1 MRYYIFLENC
11 YLCIMITPDF
21 LTRGSKIALVA
32 PARKISREEVAFA
45 VKWIEEKGFVAV
57 YDDRLFAEYH
67 QLAGGDDFRAGVLQ
81 DYLDR
86 DDIDAILCA
95 RGGYGTIRIVDKLD
109 FTKFAKHPKWI
120 VGYSDVT
127 VLHAKMQQLGYQS
140 IHGTMAINFEKNT
153 KEALDS
159 LYEALTNPSFRAK
172 REHSPLVNKSSNNVN
187 SQMITGKKDFSIP
200 LRFSRNDMVVG
211 GNLSV
216 LYSMLG
222 SDLFPETDGKI
233 LFIEDLDEYLYHID
247 RMMMNLKRNGK
258 LDNLAGLVIGA
269 LSDMHDNTIPFGKT
283 TEEIVAEHCANYSYP
298 VGFGFPAGH
307 IKDNKTLI
315 LGGTVRLEVHD
326 TNSVLTYNIQ

>member
-1 MRYYIFLENC
+1 MK
-11 YLCIMITPDF
+11 TPDY
-21 LTRGSKIALVA
+21 LKKGSKIAIVA
-32 PARKISREEVAFA
+32 PARKISRDEIAAA
-45 VKWIEEKGFVAV
+45 VKWIEEKGFEAV

-67 QLAGGDDFRAGVLQ
+67 QLAGDDDFRASLLQ

-140 IHGTMAINFEKNT
+140 IHSTMAINFEKNT
-153 KEALDS
+153 EEALET
-159 LYEALTNPSFRAK
+159 LYDALVGRHKMAGGFLAPEALG
-172 REHSPLVNKSSNNVN
+172 
-187 SQMITGKKDFSIP
+187 MTGKVQI
-200 LRFSRNDMVVG
+200 VG

-247 RMMMNLKRNGK
+247 RMMMALKRAGKLANLKA
-258 LDNLAGLVIGA
+258 LLVGA
-269 LSDMHDNTIPFGKT
+269 FTDMHDNTIPFGMTAK
-283 TEEIVAEHCANYSYP
+283 EIIYEKVKNYGYP
-298 VGFGFPAGH
+298 VIWDYPAGH
-307 IKDNKTLI
+307 VADNRAI
-315 LGGTVRLEVHD
+315 IFG
-326 TNSVLTYNIQ
+326 

>member
-1 MRYYIFLENC
+1 MKTPE
-11 YLCIMITPDF
+11 YLKK
-21 LTRGSKIALVA
+21 GSKIALVA
-32 PARKISREEVAFA
+32 PARKIGRDEIAA
-45 VKWIEEKGFVAV
+45 ALKWIEEKGFVAV

-67 QLAGGDDFRAGVLQ
+67 QLAGDDDFRASVLQ

-86 DDIDAILCA
+86 DDIDAILCV

-153 KEALDS
+153 KEALES
-159 LYEALTNPSFRAK
+159 LYNALTGKWNAIETRHGTSLQSFD
-172 REHSPLVNKSSNNVN
+172 NVP
-187 SQMITGKKDFSIP
+187 I
-200 LRFSRNDMVVG
+200 VG

-247 RMMMNLKRNGK
+247 RMMMGLKRAGKLTNLKA
-258 LDNLAGLVIGA
+258 LLVGA
-269 LSDMHDNTIPFGKT
+269 FTDMHDNTIPFGMTAK
-283 TEEIVAEHCANYSYP
+283 EIIHEKVKEYGYP
-298 VGFGFPAGH
+298 VIWDYPAGH
-307 IKDNKTLI
+307 IDDNQSI
-315 LGGTVRLEVHD
+315 IFG
-326 TNSVLTYNIQ
+326 

>member
-1 MRYYIFLENC
+1 MKTPH
-11 YLCIMITPDF
+11 YLKK
-21 LTRGSKIALVA
+21 GSKIALVA
-32 PARKISREEVAFA
+32 PARKISREEIAAA
-45 VKWIEEKGFVAV
+45 VKWIEEKGFEAV

-67 QLAGGDDFRAGVLQ
+67 QLAGDDDFRANVLQ

-86 DDIDAILCA
+86 DDIDAILCV

-109 FTKFAKHPKWI
+109 FTKFEKHPKWI

-153 KEALDS
+153 KVALES
-159 LYEALTNPSFRAK
+159 LYNALTGKWNTIETRYGTSLQSFD
-172 REHSPLVNKSSNNVN
+172 N
-187 SQMITGKKDFSIP
+187 IP
-200 LRFSRNDMVVG
+200 IVG

-247 RMMMNLKRNGK
+247 RMMMGLKRAGKLSNLKA
-258 LDNLAGLVIGA
+258 LMVGA
-269 LSDMHDNTIPFGKT
+269 FSDMHDNNIPFGMTAK
-283 TEEIVAEHCANYSYP
+283 EIIYEKVKEYGYP
-298 VGFGFPAGH
+298 VIWDYPAGH
-307 IKDNKTLI
+307 IDDNQSI
-315 LGGTVRLEVHD
+315 IFG
-326 TNSVLTYNIQ
+326 

>member
-1 MRYYIFLENC
+1 MKTPK
-11 YLCIMITPDF
+11 YLKK
-21 LTRGSKIALVA
+21 GSKIALVA
-32 PARKISREEVAFA
+32 PARKISREEIAAA

-67 QLAGGDDFRAGVLQ
+67 QLAGDDDFRASVLQ

-109 FTKFAKHPKWI
+109 FTKFAEHPKWI

-153 KEALDS
+153 KEALES
-159 LYEALTNPSFRAK
+159 LYEALTDPSFRLERSGMEK
-172 REHSPLVNKSSNNVN
+172 SHSNEFTKLSEISPLPSV
-187 SQMITGKKDFSIP
+187 G
-200 LRFSRNDMVVG
+200 RNDDVIVG

-222 SDLFPETDGKI
+222 SDLFPETDGRI

-247 RMMMNLKRNGK
+247 RMMMALKRAGKLANLK
-258 LDNLAGLVIGA
+258 GLIVGA
-269 LSDMHDNTIPFGKT
+269 FTDMHDNTIPFGMTAK
-283 TEEIVAEHCANYSYP
+283 EIIYEKVKEYGYP
-298 VGFGFPAGH
+298 IIWDYPAGH
-307 IKDNKTLI
+307 IDDNRAII
-315 LGGTVRLEVHD
+315 LG
-326 TNSVLTYNIQ
+326 

>member
-1 MRYYIFLENC
+1 MRHPE
-11 YLCIMITPDF
+11 YLKKS
-21 LTRGSKIALVA
+21 SKIALVA
-32 PARKISREEVAFA
+32 PARKISREEIAFA
-45 VKWIEEKGFVAV
+45 VKWIEEKGFIAV
-57 YDDRLFAEYH
+57 YDDRLFAEHH
-67 QLAGGDDFRAGVLQ
+67 QLAGDDDFRTNVLQ

-86 DDIDAILCA
+86 DDIDAILCV

-153 KEALDS
+153 NEALES
-159 LYEALTNPSFRAK
+159 LYEALIGKWNVVETHGRA
-172 REHSPLVNKSSNNVN
+172 SQQNVE
-187 SQMITGKKDFSIP
+187 I
-200 LRFSRNDMVVG
+200 VG

-247 RMMMNLKRNGK
+247 RMMMALKRAGK
-258 LDNLAGLVIGA
+258 LAHLKALLVGA
-269 LSDMHDNTIPFGKT
+269 FTDMHDNTIPFGMTAK
-283 TEEIVAEHCANYSYP
+283 EIIFEKVKEYGYP
-298 VGFGFPAGH
+298 VIWDVSAGH
-307 IKDNKTLI
+307 IDNNI
-315 LGGTVRLEVHD
+315 AIVLG
-326 TNSVLTYNIQ
+326 

>member
-1 MRYYIFLENC
+1 MRHPE
-11 YLCIMITPDF
+11 YLKKS
-21 LTRGSKIALVA
+21 SKIALVA
-32 PARKISREEVAFA
+32 PARKISREEIAFA
-45 VKWIEEKGFVAV
+45 VKWIEEKGFIAV
-57 YDDRLFAEYH
+57 YDDRLFTEHH
-67 QLAGGDDFRAGVLQ
+67 QLAGDDDFRTNVLQ

-86 DDIDAILCA
+86 DDIDAILCV

-153 KEALDS
+153 NEALES
-159 LYEALTNPSFRAK
+159 LYEALIGKWNVVETFPETSKKILYETFQETSLQSFDGT
-172 REHSPLVNKSSNNVN
+172 P
-187 SQMITGKKDFSIP
+187 I
-200 LRFSRNDMVVG
+200 VG

-247 RMMMNLKRNGK
+247 RMMMALKRAGK
-258 LDNLAGLVIGA
+258 LAHLKALLVGA
-269 LSDMHDNTIPFGKT
+269 FTDMHDNTIPFGMTAK
-283 TEEIVAEHCANYSYP
+283 EIIFEKVKEYGYP
-298 VGFGFPAGH
+298 VIWDVSAGH
-307 IKDNKTLI
+307 IDNNI
-315 LGGTVRLEVHD
+315 AIVLG
-326 TNSVLTYNIQ
+326 

>member
-1 MRYYIFLENC
+1 MKTPQ
-11 YLCIMITPDF
+11 YLKK
-21 LTRGSKIALVA
+21 GSKIALVA
-32 PARKISREEVAFA
+32 PARKIGREEIAAA
-45 VKWIEEKGFVAV
+45 VKWIEENGFVAV

-67 QLAGGDDFRAGVLQ
+67 QFAGDDDFRANVLQ

-153 KEALDS
+153 KEALES
-159 LYEALTNPSFRAK
+159 LYNALTGKWNAVETRHGTSLQSFD
-172 REHSPLVNKSSNNVN
+172 NVP
-187 SQMITGKKDFSIP
+187 I
-200 LRFSRNDMVVG
+200 VG

-247 RMMMNLKRNGK
+247 RMMMGLKRAGKLANLKA
-258 LDNLAGLVIGA
+258 LLVGA
-269 LSDMHDNTIPFGKT
+269 FTDMHDNTIPFGMTAK
-283 TEEIVAEHCANYSYP
+283 EIIYEKVKEYGYP
-298 VGFGFPAGH
+298 IIWDVSAGH
-307 IKDNKTLI
+307 IDNNLVLV
-315 LGGTVRLEVHD
+315 LG
-326 TNSVLTYNIQ
+326 

>member
-1 MRYYIFLENC
+1 MKTPN
-11 YLCIMITPDF
+11 YLKK
-21 LTRGSKIALVA
+21 GSKIALVA
-32 PARKISREEVAFA
+32 PARKIGRDEVAAA

-67 QLAGGDDFRAGVLQ
+67 QLAGDDDFRASVLQ

-86 DDIDAILCA
+86 DDIDAILCV
-95 RGGYGTIRIVDKLD
+95 RGGYGTIRIIDKLD

-153 KEALDS
+153 KEALES
-159 LYEALTNPSFRAK
+159 LYNALVGKHQTDGGFLAA
-172 REHSPLVNKSSNNVN
+172 LG
-187 SQMITGKKDFSIP
+187 MTGQ
-200 LRFSRNDMVVG
+200 VVG

-222 SDLFPETDGKI
+222 SDLFPDTDGKI

-247 RMMMNLKRNGK
+247 RMMMALKRAGKLANLKA
-258 LDNLAGLVIGA
+258 LMVGA
-269 LSDMHDNTIPFGKT
+269 FSDMHDNTIPFGMTAK
-283 TEEIVAEHCANYSYP
+283 EIIYEKVKEYGYP
-298 VGFGFPAGH
+298 VIWDVPAGH
-307 IKDNKTLI
+307 IDDNRAI
-315 LGGTVRLEVHD
+315 VLG
-326 TNSVLTYNIQ
+326 

>member
-1 MRYYIFLENC
+1 MKTPP
-11 YLCIMITPDF
+11 YLKK
-21 LTRGSKIALVA
+21 GSKIALVA
-32 PARKISREEVAFA
+32 PARKISRDEIAAA
-45 VKWIEEKGFVAV
+45 VKWIEEKCFVAV

-67 QLAGGDDFRAGVLQ
+67 QLAGDDDFRASVLQ

-120 VGYSDVT
+120 IGYSDVT

-153 KEALDS
+153 EDALES
-159 LYEALTNPSFRAK
+159 LYNALIGTRD
-172 REHSPLVNKSSNNVN
+172 NVRTHRCA
-187 SQMITGKKDFSIP
+187 SLQSDFDGLQI
-200 LRFSRNDMVVG
+200 VG

-247 RMMMNLKRNGK
+247 RMMMALKRAGKLANLK
-258 LDNLAGLVIGA
+258 ALVVGA
-269 LSDMHDNTIPFGKT
+269 FTDMHDNTIPFGMTAK
-283 TEEIVAEHCANYSYP
+283 EIIYEKVKDYGYP
-298 VGFGFPAGH
+298 VLWDFPAGH
-307 IKDNKTLI
+307 IDDNQAI
-315 LGGTVRLEVHD
+315 IFG
-326 TNSVLTYNIQ
+326 

>member
-1 MRYYIFLENC
+1 
-11 YLCIMITPDF
+11 MITPIF
-21 LTRGSKIALVA
+21 LTKGSKIALVA
-32 PARKISREEVAFA
+32 PARKIGRDEIAAA
-45 VKWIEEKGFVAV
+45 VKWIEEKGFFAV

-67 QLAGGDDFRAGVLQ
+67 QLAGDDDFRAGVLQ

-86 DDIDAILCA
+86 DDIDAIFCV

-140 IHGTMAINFEKNT
+140 IHGTMPINFEKNT
-153 KEALDS
+153 KEALES
-159 LYEALTNPSFRAK
+159 LYET
-172 REHSPLVNKSSNNVN
+172 LVGQHQMVN
-187 SQMITGKKDFSIP
+187 GFLATLGMTGQ
-200 LRFSRNDMVVG
+200 VVG

-247 RMMMNLKRNGK
+247 RMMMGLKRAGKLANLKA
-258 LDNLAGLVIGA
+258 LLVGA
-269 LSDMHDNTIPFGKT
+269 FSDMHDNTIPFGMTAK
-283 TEEIVAEHCANYSYP
+283 EIIFEKVKEYGYP
-298 VGFGFPAGH
+298 IIWDVSSGH
-307 IKDNKTLI
+307 IDNNLAI
-315 LGGTVRLEVHD
+315 VLG
-326 TNSVLTYNIQ
+326 

>member
-1 MRYYIFLENC
+1 MKTPN
-11 YLCIMITPDF
+11 YLKK
-21 LTRGSKIALVA
+21 GSKIAIVA
-32 PARKISREEVAFA
+32 PARKISRDEIAA
-45 VKWIEEKGFVAV
+45 AAKWIEEKGFVAV

-67 QLAGGDDFRAGVLQ
+67 QLAGDDDFRASVLQ

-153 KEALDS
+153 EEALES
-159 LYEALTNPSFRAK
+159 LYDALVGRHKMAGGFLAPEALG
-172 REHSPLVNKSSNNVN
+172 
-187 SQMITGKKDFSIP
+187 MTGKVQI
-200 LRFSRNDMVVG
+200 VG

-247 RMMMNLKRNGK
+247 RMMMALKRAGKLANLKA
-258 LDNLAGLVIGA
+258 LLVGA
-269 LSDMHDNTIPFGKT
+269 FTDMHDNTIPFGMTAK
-283 TEEIVAEHCANYSYP
+283 EIIYEKVKNYGYP
-298 VGFGFPAGH
+298 VIWDYPAGH
-307 IKDNKTLI
+307 VADNRAI
-315 LGGTVRLEVHD
+315 IFG
-326 TNSVLTYNIQ
+326 